1 MGLSAPLGSHLPGVG
16 GWLGGQQCA
25 HHPPPSPGALEA
37 DNPPLQRRPSP
48 SLCLCSLTHFKH
60 SIKPHPIPWG
70 PCPGLGCPC
79 LSPNPGRGG
88 GQACSA
94 SSPPAPRLSQARSTN
109 GTGLADRQTDR
120 QTDGETSQCRQN
132 LRQGLDGPTSL
143 RSSNTTDTRQAVVG
157 SVALCRPASGPWVG
171 WGFMEGRCESVCT
184 Q

>member
-132 LRQGLDGPTSL
+132 LRQGLDGPTSQKFKHYRHTSGCGGVCCPL
-143 RSSNTTDTRQAVVG
+143 QACIW
-157 SVALCRPASGPWVG
+157 ALGG
-171 WGFMEGRCESVCT
+171 LGIHGRTV
-184 Q
+184 